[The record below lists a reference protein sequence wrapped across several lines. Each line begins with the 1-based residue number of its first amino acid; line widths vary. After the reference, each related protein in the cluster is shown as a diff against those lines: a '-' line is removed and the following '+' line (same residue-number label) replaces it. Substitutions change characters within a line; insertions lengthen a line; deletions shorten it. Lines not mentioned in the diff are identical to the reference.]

1 MNELIALV
9 EDRAIL
15 DSKMV
20 DSLIL
25 VEKQLKE
32 LKEVQEA
39 YKKSIKEEM
48 EKKNVIKLVDEI
60 TGLSISYIPAQ
71 NNLEKFHKELLQ
83 EEKPEIYDEY
93 VTMDGKRASYIT
105 VKFKW

>member
-15 DSKMV
+15 DTKMV
-20 DSLIL
+20 ESLIL
-25 VEKQLKE
+25 VEKQI
-32 LKEVQEA
+32 
-39 YKKSIKEEM
+39 KKIKKVEKNNKKTIKEEM
-48 EKKNVIKLVDEI
+48 ERKNVIKLVDEI
-60 TGLSISYIPAQ
+60 GGLSITYVPAQ

-83 EEKPEIYDEY
+83 EERPEIYDEY

-105 VKFKW
+105 VKFK

>member
-15 DSKMV
+15 DTKMV
-20 DSLIL
+20 ESLIL
-25 VEKQLKE
+25 VEKQIKE
-32 LKEVQEA
+32 LKEVQET
-39 YKKSIKEEM
+39 YKKAIKEEM

-60 TGLSISYIPAQ
+60 GGLSITYIPAQ

-83 EEKPEIYDEY
+83 EERPEIYDEY
-93 VTMDGKRASYIT
+93 VTMDGKKSAYIT
-105 VKFKW
+105 VKIK